1 MMWKMIQLLT
11 LIGSV
16 LTAGDVEAGLASRA
30 DDEVLA
36 VDHTGAQL
44 AVGVG
49 VRRDR
54 QEVLRPVLVT
64 VR

>member
-1 MMWKMIQLLT
+1 M
-11 LIGSV
+11 
-16 LTAGDVEAGLASRA
+16 EAGLASRA

-49 VRRDR
+49 VRRDW

>member
-1 MMWKMIQLLT
+1 MIQLLT

-44 AVGVG
+44 AVGGG
-49 VRRDR
+49 VTRDR
-54 QEVLRPVLVT
+54 QEVVRPVLVT